1 MDNKQ
6 GRPPKTY
13 KSEYIKKGV
22 NLAPTETQLRI
33 AKLDFEFY
41 EQLDEL
47 FNQYDKVIEEVH
59 AGLSKEKA
67 YYKLCRILFDIK
79 AIYDI

>member
-13 KSEYIKKGV
+13 KSEYIKRGI

-41 EQLDEL
+41 EKVDKL
-47 FNQYDKVIEEVH
+47 FNQYDNVVEEVH
-59 AGLSKEKA
+59 RGLTKDKA
-67 YYKLCRILFDIK
+67 YYRLCMILFELK
-79 AIYDI
+79 SIYDI

>member
-22 NLAPTETQLRI
+22 NLAPTEAQLRI
-33 AKLDFEFY
+33 AKLDLEFY
-41 EQLDEL
+41 EKVDKLLNE
-47 FNQYDKVIEEVH
+47 YDKVVQQVH
-59 AGLSKEKA
+59 KGLSKEKA
-67 YYKLCRILFDIK
+67 YYKLCRILFEFK
-79 AIYDI
+79 KIYDI